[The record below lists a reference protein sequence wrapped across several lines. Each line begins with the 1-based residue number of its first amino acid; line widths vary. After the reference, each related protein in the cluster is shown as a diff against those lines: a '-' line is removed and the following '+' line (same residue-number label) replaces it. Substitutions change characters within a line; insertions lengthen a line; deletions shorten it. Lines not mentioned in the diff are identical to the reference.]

1 MTSITYT
8 FSGNSDFQV
17 PFPFISEAHLNV
29 YLAGSTTASNQWTLV
44 NGNTVQVTAPLVN
57 GDTVFIERVTPISS
71 ALVDFTSNT
80 SIRERELDTAFN
92 QILFALQELDVEA
105 TAGLRKNGPGTAW
118 DGENLPITSII
129 SPTNPSDAATK
140 GYVDTAIL
148 AGTGGLPTPS
158 SSDIGLGLR
167 IRDQN
172 GTPEYQVSA
181 VDGAVTSFKMTPGTQ
196 ANVYARPVV
205 RNSFGVAW
213 VTEQSA
219 EIPLTLESSHSTPQV
234 GALSVSGNSVVIP
247 PNGVFEVEATLRFR
261 SKINGTGS
269 QQISVDAGIVD
280 GNSVV
285 VDRTAGT
292 GGQGLTTL
300 GLPGGVLNRPIVEG
314 PVTLLPNAFGVFEV
328 MGQTINI
335 VADTVFDTTTQAQ
348 IALNDLHQI
357 SGRRE
362 PDGSVTASYIKKV
375 ISLSNYRVV
384 GVTENHSGHDL
395 TIGGLNI
402 DYLNADK
409 SNLPGSN
416 SFDTLT
422 VEVKG
427 APSNFTTTQNPTT
440 LNFDADYIGLPATS
454 GTAADFRFPFIGTS
468 TIKLYGIVSAGNA
481 NLPIYLRAVG
491 DFNGLEE
498 VMLDEG
504 SRIVF
509 RELT

>member
-57 GDTVFIERVTPISS
+57 GDSVFIERVTPISS

-181 VDGAVTSFKMTPGTQ
+181 VDGAVTSFKMTPGAASDFFAQ
-196 ANVYARPVV
+196 PLVE
-205 RNSFGVAW
+205 NSFGTAW
-213 VTEQSA
+213 ISEASA

-234 GALSVSGNSVVIP
+234 GALAVSGNSVVIQ

-261 SKINGTGS
+261 NTTIGVGN
-269 QQISVDAGIVD
+269 QQIFLDAGIVD
-280 GNSVV
+280 GNGVV
-285 VDRTAGT
+285 LDRTAGT
-292 GGQGLTTL
+292 GGQNLTAL
-300 GLPGGVLNRPIVEG
+300 GFAGGVLNRPVVEG
-314 PVTLLPNAFGVFEV
+314 PVTLLPNAVGVFEV
-328 MGQTINI
+328 LGQTVTITSS
-335 VADTVFDTTTQAQ
+335 TVFDNTTQAQ

-375 ISLSNYRVV
+375 ASLSDYRVA
-384 GVTENHSGHDL
+384 GISKNHSGHDL
-395 TIGGLNI
+395 TIGNLDI

-409 SNLPGSN
+409 SNLPGGSAYN
-416 SFDTLT
+416 TLYI
-422 VEVKG
+422 EVKG

-440 LNFDADYIGLPATS
+440 LNFAADYIGIPAIP
-454 GTAADFRFPFIGTS
+454 GTATDFRVPLVRS
-468 TIKLYGIVSAGNA
+468 TTVKLYAIVSAGNA
-481 NLPIYLRAVG
+481 SLPIYLRAVANSG
-491 DFNGLEE
+491 GINDVF
-498 VMLDEG
+498 LDEG